1 MNSLNST
8 ISSHQ
13 KGQHLALTD
22 WVTIQIMHEQSQ
34 SLRQI
39 ARALNCSPTTVKYE
53 LERGQIS
60 LYHGKRYRYDAQE
73 AQRRYQIRRLKRK
86 TKAKEQFPTAESLD
100 NFVGQL
106 VLSYNQSAAARRI
119 ARGFS
124 GILDTIESYFD

>member
-1 MNSLNST
+1 MNPLNST

-39 ARALNCSPTTVKYE
+39 AASLNCSPTTVKYE

-60 LYHGKRYRYDAQE
+60 LYHGKRYRYDAQA
-73 AQRRYQIRRLKRK
+73 AQRRYQIRRLNCGRK
-86 TKAKEQFPTAESLD
+86 QAFLAKTHFIKYDETHFFKQAGRLMPAP
-100 NFVGQL
+100 V
-106 VLSYNQSAAARRI
+106 AP
-119 ARGFS
+119 
-124 GILDTIESYFD
+124 